1 MNKKFYF
8 IVAMLLLIV
17 IFTLQNAQVITIN
30 LLFWKLTLPRA
41 LMIFIV
47 LIIGILIGWLVT
59 GQTHRSK
66 H

>member
-30 LLFWKLTLPRA
+30 LLFWKLTFPRA

-59 GQTHRSK
+59 GLTHRSK

>member
-59 GQTHRSK
+59 GLTHRSK